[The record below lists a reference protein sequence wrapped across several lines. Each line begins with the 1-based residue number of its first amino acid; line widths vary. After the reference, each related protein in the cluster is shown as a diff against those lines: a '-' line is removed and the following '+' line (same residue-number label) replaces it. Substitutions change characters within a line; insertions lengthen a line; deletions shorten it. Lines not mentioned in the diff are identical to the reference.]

1 MNDKEMM
8 SKVLESYI
16 KDLREGKK
24 PKVFEIFKTNSNLAK
39 KMAPLIHIARLSMV
53 NDRTMKTTDMDS
65 AKSKKLSDELIRRVR
80 KLNNIKGGIDNGN

>member
-16 KDLREGKK
+16 EDLREGKK
-24 PKVFEIFKTNSNLAK
+24 PKVFEMFKANPDLAK

-53 NDRTMKTTDMDS
+53 NDGTMKTTDMDP
-65 AKSKKLSDELIRRVR
+65 AKSKKLSDDLIRRVR
-80 KLNNIKGGIDNGN
+80 ELNNKEM